1 MSSEN
6 ITTLNSSAIPFLCR
20 GTANNVNNYT
30 SVNNSDDENNVEEE
44 METILGQIQTQIEKK
59 KFGKK
64 QKKKV
69 LKLLDK
75 LSAIADNCGGK

>member
-1 MSSEN
+1 ML
-6 ITTLNSSAIPFLCR
+6 TT
-20 GTANNVNNYT
+20 T
-30 SVNNSDDENNVEEE
+30 SVNDSDDENNVEEE
-44 METILGQIQTQIEKK
+44 MGTILGKIQTQIEKK
-59 KFGKK
+59 KFGKR

>member
-1 MSSEN
+1 ML
-6 ITTLNSSAIPFLCR
+6 TT
-20 GTANNVNNYT
+20 T
-30 SVNNSDDENNVEEE
+30 SVNDSDDENNVEEE
-44 METILGQIQTQIEKK
+44 MKTILGKIQTQIKKK

-75 LSAIADNCGGK
+75 LSAIVDNCGGK

>member
-1 MSSEN
+1 
-6 ITTLNSSAIPFLCR
+6 
-20 GTANNVNNYT
+20 
-30 SVNNSDDENNVEEE
+30 
-44 METILGQIQTQIEKK
+44 METILGQIQTQIKKK

-75 LSAIADNCGGK
+75 FSAIADNCGGK

>member
-1 MSSEN
+1 MS
-6 ITTLNSSAIPFLCR
+6 TT
-20 GTANNVNNYT
+20 T

>member
-1 MSSEN
+1 ML
-6 ITTLNSSAIPFLCR
+6 TTTN
-20 GTANNVNNYT
+20 
-30 SVNNSDDENNVEEE
+30 VNNSDDENNVEEE

>member
-1 MSSEN
+1 ML
-6 ITTLNSSAIPFLCR
+6 TTTN
-20 GTANNVNNYT
+20 
-30 SVNNSDDENNVEEE
+30 VNNSDDENNVEEE
-44 METILGQIQTQIEKK
+44 METILDKIQTQIEKK

>member
-1 MSSEN
+1 ML
-6 ITTLNSSAIPFLCR
+6 TT
-20 GTANNVNNYT
+20 TNVND
-30 SVNNSDDENNVEEE
+30 SDDENNVEEE
-44 METILGQIQTQIEKK
+44 MKTILGKIQTQFEKK
-59 KFGKK
+59 KFGKR

>member
-1 MSSEN
+1 ML
-6 ITTLNSSAIPFLCR
+6 TT
-20 GTANNVNNYT
+20 T

-44 METILGQIQTQIEKK
+44 METILGKIQTQIEKK
-59 KFGKK
+59 KFGKR

>member
-1 MSSEN
+1 ML
-6 ITTLNSSAIPFLCR
+6 TT
-20 GTANNVNNYT
+20 T
-30 SVNNSDDENNVEEE
+30 SVNNSDDENNMEEE
-44 METILGQIQTQIEKK
+44 METILGQIQTQFEKK

>member
-1 MSSEN
+1 ML
-6 ITTLNSSAIPFLCR
+6 TT
-20 GTANNVNNYT
+20 T
-30 SVNNSDDENNVEEE
+30 SVNDSDDENNVEEE
-44 METILGQIQTQIEKK
+44 METILGKIQSQIEKK
-59 KFGKK
+59 KFGKR

>member
-1 MSSEN
+1 ML
-6 ITTLNSSAIPFLCR
+6 TT
-20 GTANNVNNYT
+20 T
-30 SVNNSDDENNVEEE
+30 SVNDSDDENNVEEE
-44 METILGQIQTQIEKK
+44 MEKILGKIQTQIEKK
-59 KFGKK
+59 KFGKR

>member
-1 MSSEN
+1 ML
-6 ITTLNSSAIPFLCR
+6 TT
-20 GTANNVNNYT
+20 T

-44 METILGQIQTQIEKK
+44 METILGQIQTQIKKK

-75 LSAIADNCGGK
+75 FSAIADNCGGK

>member
-1 MSSEN
+1 MLS
-6 ITTLNSSAIPFLCR
+6 T
-20 GTANNVNNYT
+20 T
-30 SVNNSDDENNVEEE
+30 SVNDSDDENNVEEE
-44 METILGQIQTQIEKK
+44 METILGKIQTQIEKK
-59 KFGKK
+59 KFGKR

>member
-1 MSSEN
+1 ML
-6 ITTLNSSAIPFLCR
+6 TT
-20 GTANNVNNYT
+20 T
-30 SVNNSDDENNVEEE
+30 SVNDSDDENNVEEE
-44 METILGQIQTQIEKK
+44 METILGKIQTQIEKK

>member
-1 MSSEN
+1 ML
-6 ITTLNSSAIPFLCR
+6 TT
-20 GTANNVNNYT
+20 T

-44 METILGQIQTQIEKK
+44 METILGKIQTQIEKK

-69 LKLLDK
+69 LKLLD
-75 LSAIADNCGGK
+75 

>member
-1 MSSEN
+1 ML
-6 ITTLNSSAIPFLCR
+6 TT
-20 GTANNVNNYT
+20 T

-44 METILGQIQTQIEKK
+44 METILGKIQTQIEKK

>member
-1 MSSEN
+1 ML
-6 ITTLNSSAIPFLCR
+6 TTTN
-20 GTANNVNNYT
+20 
-30 SVNNSDDENNVEEE
+30 VNNSDDENNVEEE
-44 METILGQIQTQIEKK
+44 METILGKIQTQIEKK
-59 KFGKK
+59 KFGKR

>member
-1 MSSEN
+1 ML
-6 ITTLNSSAIPFLCR
+6 TT
-20 GTANNVNNYT
+20 T
-30 SVNNSDDENNVEEE
+30 SVNDSDDENNVEEE
-44 METILGQIQTQIEKK
+44 METILGKIQTQIEKK
-59 KFGKK
+59 KFGKR